1 MHYISTDIHPD
12 LLGSIS
18 DVEEEPVP
26 WRHGP
31 HIIVAS
37 EPTSELFL
45 IHDVLK
51 CHAYLRSN

>member
-1 MHYISTDIHPD
+1 MHYISTEIHQD
-12 LLGSIS
+12 LLDSIW
-18 DVEEEPVP
+18 DEEEPVT

-31 HIIVAS
+31 HIVVAS
-37 EPTSELFL
+37 EPTCELFL